1 MNKAW
6 KKIVVLVVVFSVVLL
21 ASLSSAVHTSVPIG
35 HRVYR
40 ILDVAEIRGLIGR
53 QTSARPFSADMV
65 MTLLGQV
72 QDQES
77 KLNNHEK
84 EELASLLNEFEMSY
98 GYADSTMDDVF
109 STGLFRTYN
118 PEKKMGA
125 AIGVNLATQQ
135 TASLKT
141 GEYDSRN
148 SLLAFIK
155 GDLGENI
162 SFNMNFGLNL
172 DKLDNRVFLPT
183 EFTIPGEG
191 FYMELSDGG
200 SQLREIPSEGFNTG
214 LVLAP
219 ELAASFFDGDLRLRW
234 GSIKRDWGSGLNNL
248 MISGSAR
255 SVDGIEL
262 SLDITDWL
270 RYTVLTGSMGKVS
283 LAKLGGE
290 RFFSDDFQE
299 DKPYYRFDNNLSAHR
314 VELDATPNLTLAVFE
329 SVVWSKR
336 FEIGYLNPITIYM
349 FEQNNL
355 GDIDNMLAGFDFN
368 YTIADSVRLYGS
380 IATTEVHEIGSLKTM
395 LTYPRNILAFQAGV
409 TVPLPIGTFSSVT
422 LQWTYLA
429 PFFYSHY
436 PLLEQVG
443 TLEDDSPGNSV
454 FTSKRG
460 NTYTYSSGNI
470 NIKYANGDS
479 EDIPLTGSG
488 TNTSWESKNGRV
500 EIVEETYM
508 VGSTETPT
516 GDFLIYETYNETAY
530 VNKGENLGYPLNPNS
545 QEFLLQFDLGFAQ
558 GWTAQA
564 VTKYQ
569 VRSGQYGY
577 TIEQF
582 LPYGSTS
589 SYDSKAF
596 WDNVFE
602 HALTF
607 ELHVAKKFVDMPI
620 EISAKYR
627 FTTLWE
633 RGMDTSN
640 TIFSGKGTTLLA
652 WKDAESDH
660 VVTIG
665 AKIYF

>member
-6 KKIVVLVVVFSVVLL
+6 NKILVLVIIFSVVV
-21 ASLSSAVHTSVPIG
+21 LSSLFAAIHTSIPVD

-40 ILDVAEIRGLIGR
+40 ILDIAEIRGLIGR
-53 QTSARPFSADMV
+53 QTAARPFSSDKV
-65 MTLLGQV
+65 MKLLNEV
-72 QDQES
+72 QGQES
-77 KLNNHEK
+77 KLSRSEQ
-84 EELASLLNEFEMSY
+84 EELTSLLKEFEQSY
-98 GYADSTMDDVF
+98 GYADSGMGDVL
-109 STGLFRTYN
+109 STGFFRTYN

-125 AIGVNLATQQ
+125 SIGANLASSQ
-135 TASLKT
+135 TVSLIT

-172 DKLDNRVFLPT
+172 DRLNNSVFLPT

-191 FYMELSDGG
+191 FYMRLSHGG
-200 SQLREIPSEGFNTG
+200 SQLRDIPSDGFNTG

-219 ELAASFFDGDLRLRW
+219 ELAASFFGGDLRLRW
-234 GSIKRDWGSGLNNL
+234 GSIRRDWGNGLNNL
-248 MISGSAR
+248 MVSGSAR

-270 RYTVLTGSMGKVS
+270 HYTVMTGSMGKVS
-283 LAKLGGE
+283 LDTLGGKK
-290 RFFSDDFQE
+290 FFSDDFQTA
-299 DKPYYRFDNNLSAHR
+299 KPYYRFDNNLSAHR
-314 VELDATPNLTLAVFE
+314 VELDATPNLTLAIFE

-355 GDIDNMLAGFDFN
+355 GDIDNMLAGVDFN
-368 YTIADSVRLYGS
+368 YTLADKVRFYGS
-380 IATTEVHEIGSLKTM
+380 IATTEVNKIGSLMTM
-395 LTYPRNILAFQAGV
+395 LTAPRNILAFQAGV

-422 LQWTYLA
+422 FQWTYLA

-436 PLLEQVG
+436 PLMEQVG
-443 TLEDDSPGNSV
+443 TLDTSSSAAV

-460 NTYTYSSGNI
+460 NTYTYDGSVPGGETIAVKYRNGKTSETYNFVDGSSWV
-470 NIKYANGDS
+470 S
-479 EDIPLTGSG
+479 EDGRIEIKKESATVGSG
-488 TNTSWESKNGRV
+488 
-500 EIVEETYM
+500 Y
-508 VGSTETPT
+508 
-516 GDFLIYETYNETAY
+516 LIYETYNETAY

-545 QEFLLQFDLGFAQ
+545 QEFLLQLDLGFAK
-558 GWTAQA
+558 GWTGQA
-564 VTKYQ
+564 VAKYQ

-582 LPYGSTS
+582 MRYGG
-589 SYDSKAF
+589 SYDPKAF
-596 WDNVFE
+596 WANTFE
-602 HALTF
+602 HALTL
-607 ELHVAKKFVDMPI
+607 ELYVAKKFVDFPI
-620 EISAKYR
+620 ELNAKYR
-627 FTTLWE
+627 FTTLWQQ
-633 RGMDTSN
+633 DVDS
-640 TIFSGKGTTLLA
+640 SGTTFDGQHTQYLG
-652 WKDAESDH
+652 WKSPSYDH

>member
-1 MNKAW
+1 M
-6 KKIVVLVVVFSVVLL
+6 
-21 ASLSSAVHTSVPIG
+21 G
-35 HRVYR
+35 
-40 ILDVAEIRGLIGR
+40 
-53 QTSARPFSADMV
+53 
-65 MTLLGQV
+65 
-72 QDQES
+72 
-77 KLNNHEK
+77 
-84 EELASLLNEFEMSY
+84 
-98 GYADSTMDDVF
+98 DVF

-118 PEKKMGA
+118 PDKKMGA
-125 AIGVNLATQQ
+125 AIGVNLATEQ

-329 SVVWSKR
+329 AVVWSKR

-368 YTIADSVRLYGS
+368 YTIADSVRVYGS
-380 IATTEVHEIGSLKTM
+380 IATTEVNKIGSLKTM

-443 TLEDDSPGNSV
+443 TLEIDRIDPTKSTT

-460 NTYTYSSGNI
+460 NTYTFNGSNSVLVEYNNG
-470 NIKYANGDS
+470 KPDETYDRLTAGDS
-479 EDIPLTGSG
+479 WVSEDGRIKIDEEGTTG
-488 TNTSWESKNGRV
+488 
-500 EIVEETYM
+500 
-508 VGSTETPT
+508 
-516 GDFLIYETYNETAY
+516 FLIYETYNETAY

-577 TIEQF
+577 TIQQF
-582 LPYGSTS
+582 MRYADDDNYPL
-589 SYDSKAF
+589 KAF

-633 RGMDTSN
+633 RDINGGDTFDGRN
-640 TIFSGKGTTLLA
+640 TGFSAL
-652 WKDAESDH
+652 KDAESDH

-665 AKIYF
+665 ATIYF

>member
-1 MNKAW
+1 MNKAYE
-6 KKIVVLVVVFSVVLL
+6 KIVALVVVFFMVMLFP
-21 ASLSSAVHTSVPIG
+21 LSAAVHTSVPIG

-53 QTSARPFSADMV
+53 QTSARPFSSDKV
-65 MTLLGQV
+65 MTLLQEV
-72 QDQES
+72 QAQETRLS
-77 KLNNHEK
+77 SSEK
-84 EELASLLNEFEMSY
+84 EELVSLLKEFELSY
-98 GYADSTMDDVF
+98 GYVESPMGDVF
-109 STGLFRTYN
+109 STGFFRTYN

-125 AIGVNLATQQ
+125 SIGVNLATEQ
-135 TASLKT
+135 TVSLITK
-141 GEYDSRN
+141 EYDSRT
-148 SLLAFIK
+148 SVLAFIK
-155 GDLGENI
+155 GDLGKNI

-172 DKLDNRVFLPT
+172 DKLNNTVFLPT
-183 EFTIPGEG
+183 EFTIPAEG
-191 FYMELSDGG
+191 FYMQLAAGG
-200 SQLREIPSEGFNTG
+200 SQLRDIPSDGFYTG
-214 LVLAP
+214 LALAP

-248 MISGSAR
+248 MVSGSAR
-255 SVDGIEL
+255 PIDGIEL
-262 SLDITDWL
+262 SLDITSWL
-270 RYTVLTGSMGKVS
+270 HYTVLTGSMGKFS
-283 LAKLGGE
+283 LSELGDD

-299 DKPYYRFDNNLSAHR
+299 DKPYYRFDNNFSAHR

-329 SVVWSKR
+329 AVVWSKR
-336 FEIGYLNPITIYM
+336 FEIGYLNPLTIYM

-355 GDIDNMLAGFDFN
+355 GDIDNMLAGLDFN
-368 YTIADSVRLYGS
+368 YTLADKIRLYGS
-380 IATTEVHEIGSLKTM
+380 IATTEVNKIGSLKTM

-443 TLEDDSPGNSV
+443 TFDATSVTGAV

-460 NTYTYSSGNI
+460 NTYTYYSTDPKKITVDYNNGQDQETYDLSSG
-470 NIKYANGDS
+470 GSSWVS
-479 EDIPLTGSG
+479 EDGRIEIER
-488 TNTSWESKNGRV
+488 ESD
-500 EIVEETYM
+500 EE
-508 VGSTETPT
+508 
-516 GDFLIYETYNETAY
+516 FLIYETYNETAY

-545 QEFLLQFDLGFAQ
+545 QEFLLQLDLGFKQ
-558 GWTAQA
+558 GWTGQGVA
-564 VTKYQ
+564 KYQ

-582 LPYGSTS
+582 MRYGAT
-589 SYDSKAF
+589 YEPKAF

-607 ELHVAKKFVDMPI
+607 ELHVAKKFADMPI
-620 EISAKYR
+620 ELSAKYR

-633 RGMDTSN
+633 RDIVGGERFDGLSTG
-640 TIFSGKGTTLLA
+640 FLA
-652 WKDAESDH
+652 WKDAAYDQ
-660 VVTIG
+660 VVTVG